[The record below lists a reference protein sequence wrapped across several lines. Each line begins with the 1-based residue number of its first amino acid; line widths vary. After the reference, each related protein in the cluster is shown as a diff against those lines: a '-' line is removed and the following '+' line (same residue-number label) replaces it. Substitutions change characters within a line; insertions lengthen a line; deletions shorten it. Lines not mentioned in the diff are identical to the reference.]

1 MSTKFNLKPMCKIA
15 SALLLSVFIFSLGY
29 AQTPEPEFGKE
40 TDNCTSILVGK
51 LASADGSTIT
61 SHTCDSRTDRTW
73 LNLVPNMKHKK
84 GELAKVYVDSKRTTM
99 PGQANRLVS
108 VEIPQV
114 KETYAYLNAAY
125 PIMNEHQLAIGES
138 TFGGNRI
145 MRSDSGKIDC
155 PELYRLVLERAKTAR
170 EAIQVIDELTKE
182 YGYNDGGE
190 CFTFADPNEVWYFE
204 IVGPGQGKVG
214 AVWAAVRIPDDHISV
229 VANAS
234 RIRTLNLA
242 DKENYLASENVFSRA
257 EELGLWSAES
267 GTPFEFC
274 YAYANRNSM
283 GCRRREWRVLDLVAP
298 SLNLDPNAENYPLSV
313 KPEKKYSA
321 QEVVNLFRDYYEGT
335 PYDMSRS
342 MLSVD
347 KEGRSVKSPIANPF
361 LNTELKELLNIQNE
375 RTIACIRA
383 TYVQVTQSRSWL
395 PNEIGGIVWFGYD
408 NPAATPHTPFYIGN
422 TTMPESYMIDART
435 KFDKESAWWA
445 YRVVAQLAL
454 FRWQDMIIDINQVWQ
469 EIEDKAFTD
478 QNAIE
483 AEALRLYHKNP
494 EDAKAFLTKYSN
506 DMANDAVEKY
516 WQLYEALWTKYTQR
530 F

>member
-1 MSTKFNLKPMCKIA
+1 MITNSYLKSLIRLTLILFI
-15 SALLLSVFIFSLGY
+15 SALIYSVN
-29 AQTPEPEFGKE
+29 AQTIEPEFGKE

-84 GELAKVYVDSKRTTM
+84 GSTAKVYNHSKLTIM
-99 PGQANRLVS
+99 PDQPGREIS
-108 VEIPQV
+108 IEIPQV

-138 TFGGNRI
+138 TFGGNKI
-145 MRSDSGKIDC
+145 MQSDAGKIDC
-155 PELYRLVLERAKTAR
+155 PELYRLALERAKTAR
-170 EAIQVIDELTKE
+170 EAIQVIDELTKK

-190 CFTFADPNEVWYFE
+190 CFTFADPNEVWYLE
-204 IVGPGQGKVG
+204 IVGPGNGKVG

-234 RIRTLNLA
+234 RIRTLDLDDHN
-242 DKENYLASENVFSRA
+242 NYMASDNVFSAA
-257 EELGLWSAES
+257 EELGLWTAKS
-267 GTPFEFC
+267 GKPFEFC

-321 QEVVNLFRDYYEGT
+321 QEVVNMFRDYYQDT

-342 MLSVD
+342 MLAVD
-347 KEGRSVKSPIANPF
+347 KEGKSVKSAIANPF
-361 LNTELKELLNIQNE
+361 LTTELRELLNIERE

-383 TYVQVTQSRSWL
+383 TYVQITQSRSWL
-395 PNEIGGIVWFGYD
+395 PNEIGGVVWFGYD

-422 TTMPESYMIDART
+422 TSMPESYMVDART
-435 KFDKESAWWA
+435 KFNKESAWWA

-454 FRWQDMIIDINQVWQ
+454 FRWQEMIVDINLVWN
-469 EIEDKAFTD
+469 EIENKSFSEQAK
-478 QNAIE
+478 IE
-483 AEALRLYHKNP
+483 EEALALYKNDP
-494 EDAKAFLTKYSN
+494 NAAKAFLTNYSN
-506 DMANDAVEKY
+506 TIANNAVDRY
-516 WQLYEALWTKYTQR
+516 WLLYEELWTKYTQR